1 MTGWQAANPAFESAV
16 RDALATLP
24 AARHLGFTLGRLT
37 AGEAEVIQPLR
48 PELTQHDGFAQ
59 GGVLGSLAD
68 FAAGAAAGTLL
79 PPGWV
84 NMTVDYTVKL
94 IAPGRGMRIVARGR
108 VLKPGS
114 VLTVAAADVYAVGG
128 PAGEEAAGPEET
140 AGSETLCA
148 TALCTF
154 RNVRVRPGLTMS
166 VGLKSGRSAVRPRP

>member
-16 RDALATLP
+16 RDALATMP
-24 AARHLGFTLGRLT
+24 AARHLGFTLGRV
-37 AGEAEVIQPLR
+37 APGEAEIIQPLH

-94 IAPGRGMRIVARGR
+94 VAPGQGMRIVARGR

-114 VLTVAAADVYAVGG
+114 VLTVAAADVYAVSA
-128 PAGEEAAGPEET
+128 PAGAEKADA
-140 AGSETLCA
+140 ETLCA

-154 RNVRVRPGLTMS
+154 RNVHVRVG
-166 VGLKSGRSAVRPRP
+166 